1 MGRLIRRVA
10 RGKLL
15 DPIPQEDYKQLR
27 AATFSRPDNA
37 YFIRDLCTR
46 GVILTF
52 TTANYAKCFIIL
64 HMLLNDGPIDF
75 IKQVGIQRKTG
86 GLDQT
91 PLDPKSTAESQALAI
106 SDKSS
111 ARLFGPYF
119 AYLRMRLTLQETF
132 GSDFLRRKLDNQS
145 VTLDTLMK
153 KNSSDSLPP
162 KYVEVVSSLLDMTNT
177 ILKVAPCPDVLY
189 PVLSRDL
196 TVLFSLLNDGL
207 ISILSVFTSLDLSE
221 AAHGL
226 LIYKSFVALNV
237 TSQTSQYL
245 NMSVPQIDESLTKTM
260 ESWLRSEQVS
270 RTVSL
275 PVSPPESRAE
285 SVSGSPKSTKSAQ
298 IISTISHRQFQRN
311 PASAGLQEPTSVS
324 LSPPKSEYS
333 ARTSSLRSH
342 RKNDTAISF
351 DFSEPAVTQKKSR
364 FIEQPDSDDEE
375 EQHSTPT
382 FPICRTKLSDST
394 ITRFLSRD
402 SDESTNNNET
412 DKDSSSATSASTTT
426 AGSPTFV
433 ITSTPP
439 KSLRD
444 SDELLECFNDPECE
458 PSPKMSLRKMRPPQL
473 NLSQDMDYDD
483 NVGIAFLKS
492 ASSDSSDWSEI
503 FSPLENESKVSLT
516 FTPSTAP
523 SSPPASNISSMGL
536 AVGYPETT
544 TSAGS
549 TYSQKRWK
557 KLFSRN

>member
-1 MGRLIRRVA
+1 MGRLIRRTA

-15 DPIPQEDYKQLR
+15 DPIPLDDYKQLR
-27 AATFSRPDNA
+27 TATFARADNA
-37 YFIRDLCTR
+37 HFIRDLCTR
-46 GVILTF
+46 GVVLTF
-52 TTANYAKCFIIL
+52 TTANHARCFIIL
-64 HMLLNDGPIDF
+64 HMLLNDGPVDF

-86 GLDQT
+86 RLDQT
-91 PLDPKSTAESQALAI
+91 PLDSKSTADGQSLAI
-106 SDKSS
+106 PDRAS
-111 ARLFGPYF
+111 ALLFTPYF

-153 KNSSDSLPP
+153 KKKNNSPDSLPP
-162 KYVEVVSSLLDMTNT
+162 KYVEVLSSLLDMTNT

-196 TVLFSLLNDGL
+196 RVLFSLLNDGL
-207 ISILSVFTSLDLSE
+207 ITILSVFTTLDLSE

-237 TSQTSQYL
+237 TSRTSQYL
-245 NMSVPQIDESLTKTM
+245 NMSVPQIDESLFKTM

-270 RTVSL
+270 RSVSL
-275 PVSPPESRAE
+275 PVSPPQSRAE

-298 IISTISHRQFQRN
+298 IISSISHRQFQRGT
-311 PASAGLQEPTSVS
+311 ASAGLQEPTSVS
-324 LSPPKSEYS
+324 LSPPKSLYS

-342 RKNDTAISF
+342 RKNDTNTSF
-351 DFSEPAVTQKKSR
+351 DFSEQPVTR
-364 FIEQPDSDDEE
+364 DEE
-375 EQHSTPT
+375 DELHRTTVP
-382 FPICRTKLSDST
+382 FPICKTKLSDST
-394 ITRFLSRD
+394 ITQFLSRD
-402 SDESTNNNET
+402 SDESSNINN
-412 DKDSSSATSASTTT
+412 DSSSSSISASTST

-439 KSLRD
+439 KSPRD
-444 SDELLECFNDPECE
+444 SDDLLDCFNDPECE
-458 PSPKMSLRKMRPPQL
+458 PSPTKMSLRKMRPPQL

-492 ASSDSSDWSEI
+492 ACSDSSDWSQI
-503 FSPLENESKVSLT
+503 FSPLENESKVSLS

-523 SSPPASNISSMGL
+523 SSPPASNTSSMGL
-536 AVGYPETT
+536 AVGYPDTA

-549 TYSQKRWK
+549 AYSQKRWK
-557 KLFSRN
+557 KLFGRV